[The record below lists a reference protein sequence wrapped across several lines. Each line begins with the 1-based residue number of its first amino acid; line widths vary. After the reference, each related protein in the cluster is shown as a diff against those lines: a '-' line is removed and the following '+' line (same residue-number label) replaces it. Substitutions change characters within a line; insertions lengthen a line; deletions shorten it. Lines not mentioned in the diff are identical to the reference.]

1 MRTKRIENAKE
12 TMKKVKS
19 SGIRN
24 IQKIDKEDGDGTAT
38 RKMMDNLGQVGAGVA
53 RVTGRTALGTAQ
65 SVVAA
70 PGAIKKAI
78 KQRKDDVESGV
89 SKKLGSRFGLRKRD
103 AADRRRAQQDRL
115 EKIRDR
121 KENARQKGIRQRAQS
136 IKKAGDARRERLA
149 QYKRG
154 ANQSGP
160 EQGPKR
166 PVVQQKAFQRIDT
179 ARR

>member
-78 KQRKDDVESGV
+78 KQRKDDVESEV
-89 SKKLGSRFGLRKRD
+89 SRRLGSRLGLRKD
-103 AADRRRAQQDRL
+103 DPETK
-115 EKIRDR
+115 EK
-121 KENARQKGIRQRAQS
+121 
-136 IKKAGDARRERLA
+136 RRE
-149 QYKRG
+149 KRI
-154 ANQSGP
+154 
-160 EQGPKR
+160 KR
-166 PVVQQKAFQRIDT
+166 IGKLRDVVKNKSAIN
-179 ARR
+179 

>member
-65 SVVAA
+65 SVVCSTWCN
-70 PGAIKKAI
+70 
-78 KQRKDDVESGV
+78 QESN
-89 SKKLGSRFGLRKRD
+89 KTEKR
-103 AADRRRAQQDRL
+103 
-115 EKIRDR
+115 
-121 KENARQKGIRQRAQS
+121 
-136 IKKAGDARRERLA
+136 
-149 QYKRG
+149 
-154 ANQSGP
+154 
-160 EQGPKR
+160 
-166 PVVQQKAFQRIDT
+166 
-179 ARR
+179 